1 MAISCNVYIS
11 EGRSAARLAALERA
25 AGAAARAQRP
35 AGACA
40 HVYSFT
46 DAPYHRSSF
55 TFVGAPRAVARAARA
70 LAEAALGEG
79 IGLDLREVRAAR
91 VARAPKGGERER
103 ESEREARGER
113 EHAPRARAQRARSLL
128 SGESAKRDMTN
139 RTISESLP

>member
-1 MAISCNVYIS
+1 MLPRARVAMISCNVYIS

-55 TFVGAPRAVARAARA
+55 TFVGAPRAVASAARA
-70 LAEAALGEG
+70 LAAAALGEG
-79 IGLDLREVRAAR
+79 IGLDLREVRER
-91 VARAPKGGERER
+91 VCKRRRESETQRRDTHTLSRAPKRNDEPDHFRIATLIRPGG
-103 ESEREARGER
+103 AR
-113 EHAPRARAQRARSLL
+113 PW
-128 SGESAKRDMTN
+128 
-139 RTISESLP
+139 

>member
-1 MAISCNVYIS
+1 MLPRARVAMISCNVYIS

-55 TFVGAPRAVARAARA
+55 TFVGAPRAVASAARA
-70 LAEAALGEG
+70 LAAAALGEG
-79 IGLDLREVRAAR
+79 IGLDLREVRER
-91 VARAPKGGERER
+91 VCKRRR
-103 ESEREARGER
+103 ESETQRRDT
-113 EHAPRARAQRARSLL
+113 PRPLARAK
-128 SGESAKRDMTN
+128 EK
-139 RTISESLP
+139 